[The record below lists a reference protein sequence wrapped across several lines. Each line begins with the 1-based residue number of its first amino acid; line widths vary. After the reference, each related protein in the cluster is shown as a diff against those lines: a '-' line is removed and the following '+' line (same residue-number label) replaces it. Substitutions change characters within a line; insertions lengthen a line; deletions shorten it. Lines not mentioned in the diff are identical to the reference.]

1 ICADAACQGAVD
13 EPHPLAARAEECR
26 GQPLHHRQRAGQP
39 HAGGHRRHRGGVRH
53 SRHGQSDRARRHP
66 ARFPDRAGRRVRH
79 GDCRDPGQ
87 PDRRSALRRGRSEDR
102 AMTDM
107 VLTAPRLQAQPTRL
121 RRFFRWLA
129 GDLRAALALLVLL
142 VLVIVAIGAPWIA
155 PYAPTAQDV
164 NNMLAP
170 PGAGHL
176 LGTDDLGRDIF
187 SRLIYGAPA
196 TVYASVLAVSVAVA
210 IGLPVGLIAG
220 FFGGWTGDIISR
232 IIDTFLSFPA
242 VLLAIA
248 LTGGLGIGLTHG
260 SIPVRVGLVMFR
272 ALARMLRAPSLT
284 VGQELYVDAS
294 RCFGAPAW
302 HILWRHVLP
311 NSLPPVIV
319 QVTLLLAAALLAEAS
334 LSFLGLGI
342 QPPNPSWGA
351 MLARAYQY
359 MEIAPE
365 QMYAPG
371 LAILVV
377 SLAFN
382 ARGESLRIVLDPT
395 MKDR

>member
-1 ICADAACQGAVD
+1 MSD
-13 EPHPLAARAEECR
+13 LALAT
-26 GQPLHHRQRAGQP
+26 QQR
-39 HAGGHRRHRGGVRH
+39 
-53 SRHGQSDRARRHP
+53 
-66 ARFPDRAGRRVRH
+66 
-79 GDCRDPGQ
+79 
-87 PDRRSALRRGRSEDR
+87 LLK
-102 AMTDM
+102 MTR
-107 VLTAPRLQAQPTRL
+107 P

-129 GDLRAALALLVLL
+129 TDLRAALAIFVLL
-142 VLVIVAIGAPWIA
+142 GLVVVAIGAPWIA
-155 PYAPTAQDV
+155 PYQPTAQDV
-164 NNMLAP
+164 NNMLAAP
-170 PGAGHL
+170 SVGHL

-196 TVYASVLAVSVAVA
+196 TVYASLLAVSVAVA

-220 FFGGWTGDIISR
+220 FFGGWTDDIISR
-232 IIDTFLSFPA
+232 VIDTFLSFPA
-242 VLLAIA
+242 IVLAIA
-248 LTGGLGIGLTHG
+248 VTGALGIGLTNG
-260 SIPVRVGLVMFR
+260 MIAVGIVMFP
-272 ALARMLRAPSLT
+272 ALARIVRARTLI
-284 VGQELYVDAS
+284 VRQELYVDAS

-302 HILWRHVLP
+302 HILWKHILP
-311 NSLPPVIV
+311 NSLQPVIV

-382 ARGESLRIVLDPT
+382 ALGESLRIVLDPT

>member
-1 ICADAACQGAVD
+1 MTDAA
-13 EPHPLAARAEECR
+13 L
-26 GQPLHHRQRAGQP
+26 
-39 HAGGHRRHRGGVRH
+39 
-53 SRHGQSDRARRHP
+53 S
-66 ARFPDRAGRRVRH
+66 
-79 GDCRDPGQ
+79 
-87 PDRRSALRRGRSEDR
+87 RSAPQQEPSRVS
-102 AMTDM
+102 
-107 VLTAPRLQAQPTRL
+107 
-121 RRFFRWLA
+121 RFFRWLA
-129 GDLRAALALLVLL
+129 SDLRAALSLTILLGLL
-142 VLVIVAIGAPWIA
+142 ILAVGAPWIA

-164 NNMLAP
+164 NNMLSP
-170 PGAGHL
+170 PDGLHL
-176 LGTDDLGRDIF
+176 LGTDDLGRDIL
-187 SRLIYGAPA
+187 SRLIHGASA
-196 TVYASVLAVSVAVA
+196 TVYASVLAVSVAIL

-220 FFGGWTGDIISR
+220 FFGGWLDDIISR

-242 VLLAIA
+242 IVLAIA
-248 LTGGLGIGLTHG
+248 VTGALGIGLTNG
-260 SIPVRVGLVMFR
+260 MIAVGIVMFP
-272 ALARMLRAPSLT
+272 ALARIVRARTLI
-284 VGQELYVDAS
+284 VRQELYVDAS
-294 RCFGAPAW
+294 RCFGAPTF

-311 NSLPPVIV
+311 NTLQPVIV

-377 SLAFN
+377 ALAFN
-382 ARGESLRIVLDPT
+382 ALGESLRIVLDPT